1 MNLLESEVE
10 KLLDWEELSNE
21 MEAAL
26 IEFSAGRVLQPV
38 RTVLA
43 VSEDAGL
50 FGVMPC
56 VYKDVMGAKLV
67 TVFPG
72 NARLGR
78 DTHQATIQLFRSDTG
93 EPLCVM
99 DGRLITARRT
109 AIISALATRELA
121 RPDVR
126 VLAILGSGVQ
136 ARTHL
141 HALKMVRSFEDVR
154 VWSRN
159 PEHAGLFSQ
168 ETGARPMSAEQ
179 AVSGADV
186 VVTVTNASEPCLRG
200 AWLKEDVHVNAVG
213 AIGKARELDDD
224 VLRDAALVVESREA
238 AWHESAEI
246 VQSGAAIY
254 AELGEIL
261 AHSKPKPHSRKTV
274 YKSLGVAV
282 EDIAAARMVYERA
295 RRAASRPRYD
305 S

>member
-1 MNLLESEVE
+1 MNLLESDIE
-10 KLLDWEELSNE
+10 KLLDWQELANE

-38 RTVLA
+38 RTVLT
-43 VSEDAGL
+43 VSEHGGL

-72 NARLGR
+72 NAGLGR
-78 DTHQATIQLFRSDTG
+78 HTHQATIQLFRSDTG

-109 AIISALATRELA
+109 AVISALATRELSL
-121 RPDVR
+121 PDVK

-159 PEHAGLFSQ
+159 PEHARLFAA
-168 ETGARPMSAEQ
+168 ETGARPMSVEQ

-186 VVTVTNASEPCLRG
+186 VVTVTNATEPFLRG

-213 AIGKARELDDD
+213 AIGKARELDYD
-224 VLRDAALVVESREA
+224 VLRDAAVVVESSEA
-238 AWHESAEI
+238 ARRESAEI
-246 VQSGAAIY
+246 VKSGTAIY

-261 AHSKPKPHSRKTV
+261 ARSKPRPQSRKTV

-282 EDIAAARMVYERA
+282 EDIAAARLVYERA
-295 RRAASRPRYD
+295 KRLAGP
-305 S
+305 